1 MLIKS
6 GSDLQDYYIDIES
19 SITDAMYQIE
29 KNCKRGALVLNKN
42 KEVVG
47 IVTDGDLRKSLMK
60 GVFRNTLIKDVLNS
74 NFKFIEIHP
83 QSNLDIRINEVFT
96 AYNEIEILP
105 IVDKSMKLISVAI
118 RRS

>member
-6 GSDLQDYYIDIES
+6 GSELKEYYINIES
-19 SITDAMYQIE
+19 SISDAMLQIE

-47 IVTDGDLRKSLMK
+47 IVTDGDIRKSLIK
-60 GVFRNTLIKDVLNS
+60 GVYRNTLIKDVLNS
-74 NFKFIEIHP
+74 NFKFIENYP
-83 QSNLDIRINEVFT
+83 QSNLDKRLNEIFS

-105 IVDKSMKLISVAI
+105 IVDKSMKLIAVAL